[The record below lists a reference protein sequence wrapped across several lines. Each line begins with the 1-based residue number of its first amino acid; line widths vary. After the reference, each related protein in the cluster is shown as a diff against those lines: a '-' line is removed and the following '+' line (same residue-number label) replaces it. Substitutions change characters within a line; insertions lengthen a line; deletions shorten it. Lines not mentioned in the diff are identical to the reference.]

1 MGKICNWENL
11 LWECRIA
18 RNGIYARY
26 GRRFSDESLQAYF
39 DSCLWYEGFIEPEN
53 FSEDALNE
61 IELAN
66 IDVIKAYEASQ
77 GF

>member
-1 MGKICNWENL
+1 MRFMPDMDGGFQMNL
-11 LWECRIA
+11 YRHILTLV
-18 RNGIYARY
+18 Y
-26 GRRFSDESLQAYF
+26 GMKE
-39 DSCLWYEGFIEPEN
+39 FIEPEN